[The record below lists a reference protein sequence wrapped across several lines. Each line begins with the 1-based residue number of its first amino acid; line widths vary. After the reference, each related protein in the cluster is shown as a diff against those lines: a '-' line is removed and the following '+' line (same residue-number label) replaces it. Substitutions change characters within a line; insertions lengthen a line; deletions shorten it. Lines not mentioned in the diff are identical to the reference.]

1 MSDFMSHFLI
11 YFSSFWQICLNLYNF
26 MNDFMGYY
34 CQEVFFFAIN
44 NTFKQFE
51 RLNKDLLDFN
61 KCNLLFY

>member
-1 MSDFMSHFLI
+1 
-11 YFSSFWQICLNLYNF
+11 

>member
-1 MSDFMSHFLI
+1 
-11 YFSSFWQICLNLYNF
+11 

-34 CQEVFFFAIN
+34 CQEVFFANN